1 MNKTYDGNN
10 VMTVNFSLG
19 EYVSGDDL
27 SDDPASDTAATAD
40 SANDGTREIT
50 FTAPDLAGAD
60 KDNYTLVVPASASAQ
75 ITGKTATVTAT
86 ATPKTYD
93 GNGHIEVAFTLTGI
107 VDGDDAVLN
116 TYTATGS
123 TDKNA
128 GNGKTVTFTAPVL
141 TGADAANYTIN
152 TVSEALVDIYPLEL
166 TVSASGRSKVYD
178 ATKDITVD
186 LTLSGMVAGDS
197 VAIAGGNTTTGEA
210 TDKNVGDKEVTFAQP
225 TLTGDDAAN
234 YTLNALTSTTASIT
248 PASARIDA
256 LGENKVYDGNTAINV
271 GLSLTGIYD
280 GDDVAIA
287 GGDTVVGN
295 TGDPDVGDNKTVTFA
310 QPALTGDDAGNYT
323 VNSITAA
330 TASIRPKTV
339 VITATPVNRDYDGT
353 TAVTVNFTAEGLVE
367 GDGAQLSPTSVVGE
381 AASKNAGTQAVSF
394 EAPAIVLDGAPAAN
408 YTWNTVT
415 EGRVVISKIN
425 ASVSVTAAPRA
436 YDGTTV
442 VEISTS
448 TEGFLD
454 GDDIVVNA
462 SATGTADSKN
472 AGSRTV
478 IFDPITVTGADA
490 VNYNITVDT
499 QTTVEIS
506 KKTVTTTPSVSNKY
520 YDGND
525 KFTVSFTA
533 PDFVETDDV
542 ALVETVIGHADG
554 ANVGEHTVTF
564 EAPALTGED
573 AVNYDLVIE
582 DVTLTA
588 SILPADSD
596 VSVAEGSLITITSH
610 TPDPAQTGLILNIEV
625 AADDGY
631 HLDGNLTLTMGGEIL
646 TSGYSYTGVLGDRT
660 ATIVIGTVT
669 GAVTVDAGTVECT
682 YGYVSHNN
690 GTHSK
695 VCQICGYTEEA
706 DCEFSVV
713 VTAPTCTLG
722 GYTTHTCDYCG
733 YSYVDGYTPATGHSW
748 GAWTD
753 NGNGTHSRVCA
764 NDPTHVQTKDHVWNS
779 GVVTTAPTC
788 TVDGVRTYTCA
799 DCGATYTEAVPA
811 IGHNWDD
818 GEIVY
823 TWSAG
828 YTKCTATLY
837 CANNS
842 AHTISETSVASVE
855 TDADGNATYTAEF
868 DNPVFET
875 QVKYVPNTQG
885 GSHGNVC
892 AYCGQV
898 HTGFFGAIS
907 YFIHSIL
914 MIFRKL
920 FG

>member
-1 MNKTYDGNN
+1 M
-10 VMTVNFSLG
+10 
-19 EYVSGDDL
+19 
-27 SDDPASDTAATAD
+27 
-40 SANDGTREIT
+40 
-50 FTAPDLAGAD
+50 
-60 KDNYTLVVPASASAQ
+60 
-75 ITGKTATVTAT
+75 
-86 ATPKTYD
+86 
-93 GNGHIEVAFTLTGI
+93 
-107 VDGDDAVLN
+107 
-116 TYTATGS
+116 
-123 TDKNA
+123 
-128 GNGKTVTFTAPVL
+128 
-141 TGADAANYTIN
+141 
-152 TVSEALVDIYPLEL
+152 
-166 TVSASGRSKVYD
+166 
-178 ATKDITVD
+178 
-186 LTLSGMVAGDS
+186 
-197 VAIAGGNTTTGEA
+197 
-210 TDKNVGDKEVTFAQP
+210 
-225 TLTGDDAAN
+225 
-234 YTLNALTSTTASIT
+234 
-248 PASARIDA
+248 
-256 LGENKVYDGNTAINV
+256 
-271 GLSLTGIYD
+271 
-280 GDDVAIA
+280 
-287 GGDTVVGN
+287 
-295 TGDPDVGDNKTVTFA
+295 
-310 QPALTGDDAGNYT
+310 
-323 VNSITAA
+323 
-330 TASIRPKTV
+330 
-339 VITATPVNRDYDGT
+339 
-353 TAVTVNFTAEGLVE
+353 
-367 GDGAQLSPTSVVGE
+367 
-381 AASKNAGTQAVSF
+381 
-394 EAPAIVLDGAPAAN
+394 
-408 YTWNTVT
+408 
-415 EGRVVISKIN
+415 
-425 ASVSVTAAPRA
+425 TAAPRA

-682 YGYVSHNN
+682 YGYVAHNN